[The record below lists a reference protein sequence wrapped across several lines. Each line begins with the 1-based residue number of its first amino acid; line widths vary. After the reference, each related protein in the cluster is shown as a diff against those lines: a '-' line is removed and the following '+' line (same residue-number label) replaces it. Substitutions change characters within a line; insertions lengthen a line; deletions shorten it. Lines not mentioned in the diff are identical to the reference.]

1 MDSLEWRNAM
11 GRFATGITV
20 VTTTDADGRPQGMT
34 VNAFTSL
41 SLEPPMLLVCLDNKS
56 ATLAHIVESRKFCV
70 HFLSEKQEAV
80 SRAFARKGGT
90 EKFEGIPYTFGEMGV
105 PVLDG
110 CLAYVECGL
119 RRAVEGGDHQIL
131 LGDGMKLV
139 VSSTEQAPLVF
150 FGGKYGRL
158 AGSLPEG
165 AEAS

>member
-1 MDSLEWRNAM
+1 M
-11 GRFATGITV
+11 GKFATGITV
-20 VTTTDADGRPQGMT
+20 ITTADADGNPQGMT

-56 ATLAHIVESRKFCV
+56 STLTHILQSRKFCV
-70 HFLSEKQEAV
+70 HFLSEEQEAV
-80 SRAFARKGGT
+80 SRAFARKGGA
-90 EKFEGIPYTFGEMGV
+90 EKFEGIPYSVGEMGI
-105 PVLDG
+105 PVLEG

-119 RRAVEGGDHQIL
+119 RKAVEGGDHQIL

-139 VSSTEQAPLVF
+139 VSPSEAGPLIF